1 MLLLAVS
8 AAAQNTQAFQ
18 EAQRHGED
26 RPGSSLH
33 WNFTWNGKDVQIQ
46 ANGSGTV
53 DGKSLQVP
61 LNSTRLTGKLHFA
74 TYDGELLL
82 LVEETDEESGAGKL
96 VRFASKTLKP
106 KWSCDIPN
114 INVGPGLVEG
124 KFAYLSARATAM
136 KVDLESG
143 KWEWRKNNLN
153 RIDESTAIRF
163 NAFGVP
169 TVNGQSVTFPEL
181 SNDGSPSGSITLNK
195 ANGELIE
202 L

>member
-1 MLLLAVS
+1 MLLTAPALAQTTV
-8 AAAQNTQAFQ
+8 AFQ
-18 EAQRHGED
+18 EAQRHGQD
-26 RPGSSLH
+26 LPGSSLH
-33 WNFTWNGKDVQIQ
+33 WNFSWQGKNVEIL
-46 ANGSGTV
+46 ASGKGTV

-61 LNSTRLTGKLHFA
+61 LNNTRLTAKLHYA
-74 TYDGELLL
+74 TYDGDLLL

-96 VRFASKTLKP
+96 VRFASKGLKS

-153 RIDESTAIRF
+153 RINESTAPRF
-163 NAFGVP
+163 NAFGLP
-169 TVNGQSVTFPEL
+169 TVNGQAITFPEL
-181 SNDGSPSGSITLNK
+181 GASNAPFGSITLNK
-195 ANGELIE
+195 ANGELIQ
-202 L
+202 LD